1 MEIKKIL
8 WASDG
13 SKESDE
19 ALKYVELFAN
29 KYSSEIIG
37 LSVVQPIDLNRLKV
51 PPEVKKELFS
61 IQAIL
66 KKKEYERINKALKQ
80 LELTET
86 KWDILV
92 ETGVPHK
99 EILRV
104 AEEEKVD
111 LIAMGK
117 RGLGL
122 KDRILLGSN
131 TNKVLRMA
139 KVPVLAVRHKKG
151 DKIDIKKVLVPTDL
165 SELTSISLD
174 LAIDLA
180 NRFDST
186 IYLLHVL
193 QLHHSYEISTSKVIE
208 ELRMLAL
215 KELRSQLDRILL
227 EPACVVLKELRS
239 QLDRIPKEKTKGIN
253 IREKVTLFLRAWFGI
268 VHFTAEE
275 GIDLIIMTTHGRN
288 GLSRFILGNVA
299 EKVISESPCPVLA
312 HRLGR

>member
-80 LELTET
+80 LELKET

-215 KELRSQLDRILL
+215 KELRSQLDRI
-227 EPACVVLKELRS
+227 
-239 QLDRIPKEKTKGIN
+239 PKEKTKGIN

-268 VHFTAEE
+268 VHFTEEE

-288 GLSRFILGNVA
+288 GLSRFILGSVA